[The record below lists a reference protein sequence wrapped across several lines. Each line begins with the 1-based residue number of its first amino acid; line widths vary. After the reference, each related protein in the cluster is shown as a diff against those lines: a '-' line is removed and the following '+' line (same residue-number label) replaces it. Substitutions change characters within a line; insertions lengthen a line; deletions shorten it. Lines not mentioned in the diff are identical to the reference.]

1 MKGLNYN
8 KIHKYIVTAVCDG
21 PLHIGS
27 SIGGAEEVLT
37 HPVNGLPFI
46 QASSIAGVFRSCCNS
61 IEPQLT
67 EKLFGSAIMESTES
81 QSRVRISDG
90 IFTRQVIMELRPH
103 VRINRRT
110 GSVASAN
117 ESGQKF
123 NMEYIGA
130 GAEFTFTIYLYSK
143 KDKPEFKA
151 TIDKIL
157 GVLRDG
163 GLQFGAKRSSG
174 AGRVHLSSLLYKEF
188 DLTVPKGRE
197 DWSMEEELPED
208 AYDDARIEDLPAVT
222 NRCKAYTVIV
232 KGTTEGSIL
241 VKGIAV
247 NEFGENAPDS
257 ENIQNANGDYIV
269 PGSSLRGALRS
280 QMEKIASYLDKDSLI
295 ALAFGTGND
304 DSETEN
310 TGNLIFLDA
319 VIGDRESNDKM
330 PLFHRI
336 HIDKFTGGVFHNGLF
351 SEKDAAGDMV
361 LKIEIQNSNQPDET
375 LALLTLALR
384 DLAIHTMSL
393 GSGYSIGKG
402 MIKVDTME
410 ILRISDQR
418 KAIIFFGDAPE
429 VKDPAGILT
438 TAFDALKEYG
448 GIVK

>member
-8 KIHKYIVTAVCDG
+8 IIHKYIVTAVSDG

-27 SIGGAEEVLT
+27 SAGEAEEVLI
-37 HPVNGLPFI
+37 HPVNGIPFI
-46 QASSIAGVFRSCCNS
+46 QASSIAGLFRSCCDS

-67 EKLFGSAIMESTES
+67 EKLFGSAIMESAES

-90 IFTRQVIMELRPH
+90 IFTKQVIMELRPH
-103 VRINRRT
+103 VRIDRRT

-117 ESGQKF
+117 ASGQKF

-130 GAEFTFTIYLYSK
+130 GAEFTFTMYLYSK
-143 KDKPEFKA
+143 KDQVNFKTA
-151 TIDKIL
+151 IDKIL
-157 GVLRDG
+157 GVLRNG
-163 GLQFGAKRSSG
+163 GLQFGAKKSSG
-174 AGRVHLSSLLYKEF
+174 AGCVHLSTLLYKEF
-188 DLTVPKGRE
+188 DLTVPKGRK
-197 DWSMEEELPED
+197 DWIMEEELPED
-208 AYDDARIEDLPAVT
+208 AYNNIRIESLPAVT
-222 NRCKAYTVIV
+222 DKRKAYTVIV

-247 NEFGENAPDS
+247 NEFGENAPNS
-257 ENIQNANGDYIV
+257 QNIQNANKDYIV
-269 PGSSLRGALRS
+269 PGSSFRGALRS
-280 QMEKIASYLDKDSLI
+280 QIEKIASYLDKTSLI
-295 ALAFGTGND
+295 ALAFGTENSG
-304 DSETEN
+304 SETGN
-310 TGNLIFLDA
+310 TGNLIFSDTI
-319 VIGDRESNDKM
+319 IGDRESNDKM
-330 PLFHRI
+330 PISHRI
-336 HIDKFTGGVFHNGLF
+336 HIDKFTGGVFHTGLF
-351 SEKDAAGDMV
+351 REKDAAGDMV
-361 LKIEIQNSNQPDET
+361 LKVEIQNSNQPEET

-402 MIKVDTME
+402 MIKVDTIE
-410 ILRISDQR
+410 ISRISDQR

>member
-1 MKGLNYN
+1 
-8 KIHKYIVTAVCDG
+8 
-21 PLHIGS
+21 
-27 SIGGAEEVLT
+27 
-37 HPVNGLPFI
+37 
-46 QASSIAGVFRSCCNS
+46 
-61 IEPQLT
+61 
-67 EKLFGSAIMESTES
+67 
-81 QSRVRISDG
+81 
-90 IFTRQVIMELRPH
+90 
-103 VRINRRT
+103 
-110 GSVASAN
+110 
-117 ESGQKF
+117 
-123 NMEYIGA
+123 
-130 GAEFTFTIYLYSK
+130 
-143 KDKPEFKA
+143 
-151 TIDKIL
+151 
-157 GVLRDG
+157 
-163 GLQFGAKRSSG
+163 
-174 AGRVHLSSLLYKEF
+174 
-188 DLTVPKGRE
+188 
-197 DWSMEEELPED
+197 MEEELTED
-208 AYDDARIEDLPAVT
+208 AYDDARIESLPAVAD
-222 NRCKAYTVIV
+222 RCKAYTVIV

-247 NEFGENAPDS
+247 NEFGKNAPDS

-280 QMEKIASYLDKDSLI
+280 QMEKIASYLEKDSLI

-304 DSETEN
+304 DSETGN
-310 TGNLIFLDA
+310 TGNLIFSDT

-361 LKIEIQNSNQPDET
+361 LKIEIQNSNQPEET